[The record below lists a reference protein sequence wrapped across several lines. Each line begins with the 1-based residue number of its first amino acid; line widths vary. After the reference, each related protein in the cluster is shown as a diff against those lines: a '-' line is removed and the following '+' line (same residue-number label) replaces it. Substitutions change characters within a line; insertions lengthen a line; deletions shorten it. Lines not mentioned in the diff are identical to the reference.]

1 MIASN
6 GIVDIHSKKRVQEF
20 TMEMT
25 KQVLHEAVGFMWGRT
40 YIIIFKWNHLLY

>member
-6 GIVDIHSKKRVQEF
+6 GIVDIHSKKQAQEF

-25 KQVLHEAVGFMWGRT
+25 KQMLHEIVGFKWGRNT
-40 YIIIFKWNHLLY
+40 